1 MINSNFVSFQ
11 GGLIYEAK
19 VQALL
24 KEDGTTRYRIHYK
37 VEFMDETKETL
48 FKKDD
53 YGTAS
58 PEYHRR
64 AL

>member
-37 VEFMDETKETL
+37 V
-48 FKKDD
+48 
-53 YGTAS
+53 
-58 PEYHRR
+58 
-64 AL
+64 